1 MTLVIRADLLIPGR
15 GEPVENGVMVA
26 EGATITYAGPA
37 AGAPSTP
44 EADTEEVAVLMP
56 GLWDCHAHL
65 FGSTQWNL
73 ETAVWIPPA
82 QSGARA
88 ATDLQSYIEGG
99 VTSVREVGGYGVE
112 LAPVVSEGSLVGPSI
127 YGAGAVLSTTG
138 GHGDVHAVPQDIY
151 EGLADHGRILGRLAD
166 GPSECMK
173 AVREQL
179 RRGAQVIKICASGG
193 VMSEVD
199 HPIHQQFSDEELA
212 AIVSEAA
219 RAERVVAAHCHGKP
233 GIMAALRAGVKTI
246 EHGTYLD
253 EEAAELMKERD
264 AVLVATRFI
273 VEELMGLE
281 SKIPPYAWKKI
292 SRMADQHA
300 QALKIAVATGVKV
313 AMGTDIFTSG
323 PVEGFRYRHASREI
337 RHLCEAGMSSLE
349 AIEAA
354 TSRGPETLGPQGP
367 KSGILED
374 GFASD
379 VIALDRNPIDDVSVW
394 GDPERVAGVWK
405 GGRRVK

>member
-37 AGAPSTP
+37 ASAPSTGD
-44 EADTEEVAVLMP
+44 ADIEEVAVLMP

-112 LAPVVSEGSLVGPSI
+112 LAPVVAEGSLAGPTI

-138 GHGDVHAVPQDIY
+138 GHGDVHSVPQDVY
-151 EGLADHGRILGRLAD
+151 EGLAEHGRILGRLAD

-179 RRGAQVIKICASGG
+179 RRGARVIKICASGG

-253 EEAAELMKERD
+253 EEAAELMKEKD

-323 PVEGFRYRHASREI
+323 PVEGYRYRQASREI
-337 RHLCEAGMSSLE
+337 RHLCEAGMSPLE

-354 TSRGPETLGPQGP
+354 TAMGPETLGPQGP
-367 KSGILED
+367 QAGILED

-379 VIALDRNPIDDVSVW
+379 VIALDRSPIDDVSVW
-394 GDPERVAGVWK
+394 GDPERVTGVWK

>member
-1 MTLVIRADLLIPGR
+1 MTLVIRADLMIPGR

-37 AGAPSTP
+37 STAPSTKDS
-44 EADTEEVAVLMP
+44 DTEEVSLLMP

-88 ATDLQSYIEGG
+88 ANDLQNYIEGG

-112 LAPVVSEGSLVGPSI
+112 LAPVVAEGSLLGPTI

-138 GHGDVHAVPQDIY
+138 GHGDVHSVPQDIY

-179 RRGAQVIKICASGG
+179 RRGARVIKICASGG

-253 EEAAELMKERD
+253 EEAAELMKKKD

-281 SKIPPYAWKKI
+281 SKIPPYAWVKI

-323 PVEGFRYRHASREI
+323 PLEGFRYRQASREI
-337 RHLCEAGMSSLE
+337 RHLCEAGMSALE
-349 AIEAA
+349 AIESA
-354 TSRGPETLGPQGP
+354 TAMGPETLGPQGP
-367 KSGILED
+367 KAGLLDD
-374 GFASD
+374 GFAAD
-379 VIALDRNPIDDVSVW
+379 VIAFDRNPIDDVSVW
-394 GDPERVAGVWK
+394 GDPERVTGVWK